1 MCVILT
7 QTALKMGSGGLL
19 WAANKSLGFLMVK
32 NRKAGLLLLRPP
44 FYILFNLI

>member
-19 WAANKSLGFLMVK
+19 WAANKSLGFFD
-32 NRKAGLLLLRPP
+32 GQES
-44 FYILFNLI
+44 